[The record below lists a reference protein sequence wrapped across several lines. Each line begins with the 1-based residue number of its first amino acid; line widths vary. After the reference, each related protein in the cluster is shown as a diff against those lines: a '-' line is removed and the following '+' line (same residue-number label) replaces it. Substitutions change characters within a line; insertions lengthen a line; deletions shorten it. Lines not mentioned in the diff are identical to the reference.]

1 MNKRPLL
8 LMILDGWGSRQDCSD
23 NAITQAHPEHFLTFQ
38 ENYPHTLLKCSGL
51 DVGLPEG
58 LMGNSEVGHLNMGS
72 GRIVY
77 QEITR
82 INKAIDDGS
91 FFENRA
97 FLDAISKARHHNGAV
112 HLMGLVS
119 EGGVHSTMKHIY
131 ALLELCRRQGQFR
144 VFIHAFLDG
153 RDVGP
158 RSAME
163 YISALEENMR
173 QKGLGQI
180 ASIHGRFYPMDRDNR
195 WDRIE
200 RGYKAM
206 VLGQGIMAPNARAA
220 IENSYE
226 MRVSD
231 EFVEPVVIVD
241 QDGQPLATVKDGD
254 TIIFFNF
261 RADRAR
267 QITRAFVDKEMN
279 HFDRVLWPQVQY
291 VCLTQYDATIEAPVA
306 FPPQNLDNT
315 LGEVLAENGLKQL
328 RIAETEKYA
337 HVTFFFNGGVEEAN
351 PGEDRI
357 LIPSPK
363 VATYNLKPEMSAYE
377 VTERVIQEINRD
389 FYDVIIMNYA
399 NPDMV
404 GHTGIL
410 EAAIKAVKAVD
421 ECLNRVVNAVQE
433 AGGTV
438 IITAD
443 HGNCEMM
450 TCPVTGAP
458 YTAHTTQEVPFI
470 LVDADYKDC
479 SLHQGALCDIAPTI
493 LEILKIPA
501 PPEMT
506 GVSLIAK
513 ERKDIPAFMST
524 RVPAG
529 KTGGQF

>member
-1 MNKRPLL
+1 
-8 LMILDGWGSRQDCSD
+8 MILDGWGSRADCSD
-23 NAITQAHPEHFLTFQ
+23 NAITQAHPQHFIDLHMR
-38 ENYPHTLLKCSGL
+38 YPHTMLKCSGM

-82 INKAIDDGS
+82 INKTIDEGS
-91 FFENRA
+91 FFENPA
-97 FLDAISKARHHNGAV
+97 FLDAIAKARHHGGAV

-131 ALLELCRRQGQFR
+131 ALLELCRRQGQSR
-144 VFIHAFLDG
+144 VFVHAFLDG

-158 RSAME
+158 KSAMD
-163 YISALEENMR
+163 YVGALEAQMKEI
-173 QKGLGQI
+173 GIGHI
-180 ASIHGRFYPMDRDNR
+180 ASVHGRFYPMDRDNR
-195 WDRIE
+195 WERVE
-200 RGYKAM
+200 RGYNAM
-206 VLGQGIMAPNARAA
+206 VLGQGEMAPSAQAA

-226 MRVSD
+226 KRITD

-241 QDGQPLATVKDGD
+241 LNGLPLATVQDGD
-254 TIIFFNF
+254 SVIFFNF

-267 QITRAFVDKEMN
+267 QITRAFVDRDME
-279 HFDRVLWPQVQY
+279 HFERVVWPQVQY
-291 VCLTQYDATIEAPVA
+291 VCMTQYDATISASVA

-315 LGEVLAENGLKQL
+315 LGEVLSRNGLKQL

-337 HVTFFFNGGVEEAN
+337 HVTFFFNGGVEEAD

-377 VTERVIQEINRD
+377 VTDRVILEIKRD

-404 GHTGIL
+404 GHTGIM
-410 EAAIKAVKAVD
+410 EAAVKAVKVVD
-421 ECLNRVVNAVQE
+421 ECLSRVVEAVQE
-433 AGGTV
+433 ASGSI

-450 TCPVTGAP
+450 VCPVTGSP
-458 YTAHTTQEVPFI
+458 YTAHTTDEVPFI
-470 LVDADYKDC
+470 LIGQDYHDRR
-479 SLHQGALCDIAPTI
+479 LRDGGALCDIAPTI

-506 GVSLIAK
+506 GISLIIQ
-513 ERKDIPAFMST
+513 E
-524 RVPAG
+524 
-529 KTGGQF
+529 